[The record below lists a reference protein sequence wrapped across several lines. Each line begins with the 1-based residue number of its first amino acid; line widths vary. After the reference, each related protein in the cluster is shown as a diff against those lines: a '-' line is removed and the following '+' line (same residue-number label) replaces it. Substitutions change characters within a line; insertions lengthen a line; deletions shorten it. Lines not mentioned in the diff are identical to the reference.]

1 MEVPDGD
8 DLPILVSLH
17 PTDDEIS
24 LGDMVS
30 LAACFIEFPIAY
42 VPTEGTG
49 GGEALLSGVPLNVYE
64 CTLIFDREAESEAR
78 DHTLLKF
85 SCPQEIVH
93 GIPELLSGQLEERL
107 RRRFGDRLRRSGT
120 IVQFAVRQTVEVLD
134 RVAM

>member
-8 DLPILVSLH
+8 DLPILVSLYH
-17 PTDDEIS
+17 TDDEIS

-30 LAACFIEFPIAY
+30 LAACLIEFPVAY

-49 GGEALLSGVPLNVYE
+49 GGEALLSGVPLSVYE
-64 CTLIFDREAESEAR
+64 CTLVFDREAESKAR

-85 SCPQEIVH
+85 SCPQEIAH
-93 GIPELLSGQLEERL
+93 GIPELLSCKLEERL
-107 RRRFGDRLRRSGT
+107 RSRFGERLRRSGT
-120 IVQFAVRQTVEVLD
+120 LVQFAVRETVEVLD